1 MKRPEVILNGNDL
14 TIDDI
19 VAIGIGDK
27 AVALDPSALERCR
40 RSRAFLEQQVAARR
54 IIYGVNTSF
63 GPMCNKIIA
72 DDDLGTL
79 QVNLIHSHAAGLGDP
94 LKHYIA
100 QAVLAVRL
108 NTLVKGYSGVRVQLL
123 ELMRDM
129 INAGIA
135 PYIPECGS
143 VGASGDLVHLA
154 HAALAIIG
162 EGSVFHKG
170 QLTTAREALA
180 AEGLQPIRLSFK
192 EGLALIN
199 GTAAMTALAAF
210 ALFGARKLLSLSCV
224 TATFALEIFGGID
237 DAFDEDLH
245 RVKPHPG
252 QQHIAETVRRLYQGS
267 RNVILRQEI
276 HDRIRNGKAE
286 GSSFETDINVQDVYS
301 IRCTPQ
307 ILAPVQET
315 IEQAMKTVC
324 IEANSVNDNPVVIP
338 EKGKVIHGGN
348 FHGQSIAFA
357 MDCLCMAIAQMGT
370 LSERRINKLLDKHL
384 NEGLPELLIAGKV
397 GLTMGFMG
405 AQYVA
410 TSTTAENRHLANPVG
425 TLSISCNASN
435 QDVVSMGTVAARK
448 AFKAVSNAKH
458 ILTVEVL
465 ADLQAL
471 SFRGAAG
478 LGVGSRRIYERLAG
492 HFKVYDNGAI
502 FHDELVRFRKLLF
515 SSQLFDDLRVY
526 YDGGSVPANLPADTE
541 AYMLHRPP
549 MRLVQRLRWV
559 EDSCAE
565 GETTLSVG
573 DVGVDQDG
581 RVEAAALVELVAQ
594 TYAAAQGY
602 QDQRS
607 GKPANLGYLVGV
619 SDFRIDRLPSAGQRL
634 LIKIKSSSAFED
646 FYLVEGQV
654 LCDNCVVAG
663 GTLKVWVQPDAER
676 QAR

>member
-1 MKRPEVILNGNDL
+1 MKRPEVILNGSDL

-27 AVALDPSALERCR
+27 AVALDPAALERCR
-40 RSRAFLEQQVAARR
+40 HSRRFLEREVAARR

-79 QVNLIHSHAAGLGDP
+79 QVNLIRSHAAGLGDP
-94 LKHYIA
+94 LKYYIA
-100 QAVLAVRL
+100 LAVLAVRL
-108 NTLVKGYSGVRVQLL
+108 NTLVKGYSGVRVELL
-123 ELMRDM
+123 EMVRDM
-129 INAGIA
+129 VNAGIA

-162 EGSVFHKG
+162 EGAAYYKG

-180 AEGLQPIRLSFK
+180 AEHLQPFRLSFK
-192 EGLALIN
+192 EGIALIN
-199 GTAAMTALAAF
+199 GTSAMTALAAF
-210 ALFGARKLLSLSCV
+210 ALFGARKLLTLSCV
-224 TATFALEIFGGID
+224 TAAFALEIFGGID

-252 QQHIAETVRRLYQGS
+252 QQRVAATIRRLYQGS
-267 RNVILRQEI
+267 RNVMRRAEI
-276 HDRIRNGKAE
+276 HDRVRQGRAD
-286 GSSFETDINVQDVYS
+286 GVSFETDVNVQDVYS

-307 ILAPVQET
+307 ILAPVQEAVEQVTRT
-315 IEQAMKTVC
+315 IG

-338 EKGKVIHGGN
+338 EKEKIIHGGN
-348 FHGQSIAFA
+348 FHGQSVAFA
-357 MDCLCMAIAQMGT
+357 MDSLCMAVAEMSN

-384 NEGLPELLIAGKV
+384 NEGLPELLIAGEA

-458 ILTVEVL
+458 VLTVEVL

-471 SFRGAAG
+471 SFRHAAG
-478 LGVGSRRIYERLAG
+478 LGTGARRVYEQLAR
-492 HFKVYDNGAI
+492 HFKVYDNGTI

-515 SSQLFDDLRVY
+515 SSQLLDDLSVY
-526 YDGGSVPANLPADTE
+526 WDPNGD
-541 AYMLHRPP
+541 
-549 MRLVQRLRWV
+549 
-559 EDSCAE
+559 
-565 GETTLSVG
+565 LSVG
-573 DVGVDQDG
+573 DPG
-581 RVEAAALVELVAQ
+581 AH
-594 TYAAAQGY
+594 
-602 QDQRS
+602 
-607 GKPANLGYLVGV
+607 
-619 SDFRIDRLPSAGQRL
+619 
-634 LIKIKSSSAFED
+634 FED
-646 FYLVEGQV
+646 
-654 LCDNCVVAG
+654 
-663 GTLKVWVQPDAER
+663 
-676 QAR
+676 